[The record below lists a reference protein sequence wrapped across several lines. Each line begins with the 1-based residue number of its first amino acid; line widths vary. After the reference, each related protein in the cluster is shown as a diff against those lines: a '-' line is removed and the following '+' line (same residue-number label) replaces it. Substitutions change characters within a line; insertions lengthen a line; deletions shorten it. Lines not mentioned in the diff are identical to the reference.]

1 MKGRDHRGTDDAG
14 RTLGGAA
21 LLGCVVGALLASSVA
36 VVAAASTIEIGPKVG
51 DILVFR
57 QGARAPSDWDFTVAT
72 TARPQQTC
80 TLRPDV
86 MTAGGGSLVVEQRLE
101 KPRVYH
107 VHWAGT
113 HTSEGADDCGSKADL
128 TISGSDL
135 QLLTNAVGGAGV
147 EHRSFGGF

>member
-1 MKGRDHRGTDDAG
+1 
-14 RTLGGAA
+14 
-21 LLGCVVGALLASSVA
+21 
-36 VVAAASTIEIGPKVG
+36 
-51 DILVFR
+51 
-57 QGARAPSDWDFTVAT
+57 
-72 TARPQQTC
+72 
-80 TLRPDV
+80 
-86 MTAGGGSLVVEQRLE
+86 
-101 KPRVYH
+101 